1 MSGTV
6 ILVIIIA
13 ITILLGRYAI
23 AEGQRVERQ
32 KKMLKNME
40 NFNKKGY
47 VESSK
52 RNKQTNR

>member
-1 MSGTV
+1 MSGTIILIIVMV
-6 ILVIIIA
+6 ITVC
-13 ITILLGRYAI
+13 LGRYAI
-23 AEGQRVERQ
+23 IEGQRVERQ

-52 RNKQTNR
+52 RNK

>member
-1 MSGTV
+1 MSG
-6 ILVIIIA
+6 IIILIIVMI
-13 ITILLGRYAI
+13 ITVCLGRYAI
-23 AEGQRVERQ
+23 IEGQRVERQ

-52 RNKQTNR
+52 RNK

>member
-1 MSGTV
+1 MGTFIV
-6 ILVIIIA
+6 IVVMVI
-13 ITILLGRYAI
+13 TVCLGRYAI
-23 AEGQRVERQ
+23 IEGQRVERQ

-52 RNKQTNR
+52 RNK